1 MQKYKELENN
11 GLTVIIPTYIPKD
24 YLWDCLDSIEKQS
37 LDKDKFQVII
47 VLNGEKEPYWS
58 KIRTSQIIYIQFH
71 FAILKSKGSISS
83 KKYWN

>member
-1 MQKYKELENN
+1 MQKYKEPENN

-47 VLNGEKEPYWS
+47 VLNGEKEP
-58 KIRTSQIIYIQFH
+58 
-71 FAILKSKGSISS
+71 
-83 KKYWN
+83 

>member
-1 MQKYKELENN
+1 MQKYKEPENN

-58 KIRTSQIIYIQFH
+58 KIIYIQLH
-71 FAILKSKGSISS
+71 FAILKSKGGITS